1 MSDIYDP
8 IDSYVS
14 EVKGNVDFVAKL
26 LFPRISL
33 LIGIIGVVIAV
44 VFLLK

>member
-1 MSDIYDP
+1 MPDIYDP

-14 EVKGNVDFVAKL
+14 EIKRNIGFVDKL

-44 VFLLK
+44 ALLIK